1 MKKFN
6 IVKKE
11 KKWYFRTV
19 IKGILSLPLIIAI
32 IIILAGRVNYWQ
44 GWVFGGI
51 CCFGVLI
58 QSIAFIN
65 KTDLIKERFKPGPG
79 TKWWDK
85 IFWAFYAPTFFAVFI
100 IACLDAG
107 RFRWTAQLPLS
118 VYIIGYIVYLLS
130 QFITSW
136 SMWVNRFFSTTVRI
150 QTDRGQVVVRNGPY
164 SFVRHPGYVGGIL
177 LAISSSLI
185 LGSLWGLIPAGGVV
199 FLLIIRTYLED
210 ITLQK
215 ELQGYSDYAVKV
227 RYRLLPG
234 IW

>member
-1 MKKFN
+1 M
-6 IVKKE
+6 
-11 KKWYFRTV
+11 
-19 IKGILSLPLIIAI
+19 
-32 IIILAGRVNYWQ
+32 
-44 GWVFGGI
+44 
-51 CCFGVLI
+51 
-58 QSIAFIN
+58 FIN
-65 KTDLIKERFKPGPG
+65 KTDLARERLKPGPG

-85 IFWAFYAPTFFAVFI
+85 IFWVFYAPMFFAVFI
-100 IACLDAG
+100 LASLDAG

-130 QFITSW
+130 QYITLW
-136 SMWVNRFFSTTVRI
+136 SMWVNKFFSTTVRI
-150 QTDRGQVVVRNGPY
+150 QTDRGQEVVQNGPY
-164 SFVRHPGYVGGIL
+164 RFIRHPGYVGGIL

-215 ELQGYSDYAVKV
+215 ELQGYSDYALKVK
-227 RYRLLPG
+227 YRLLPG